1 MKGNQYLQELV
12 DANEITIVH
21 YEDYLRKEER
31 GSYESYFKEAYE
43 RINKFDF
50 PAGEDIYTYEEK
62 EESLGEIRS
71 FYMAKKMSY
80 TYLMSDD
87 ADARTL
93 ARNFSSRKFRVIVQ
107 TLYDVFVECRRQ
119 EAGFVWKDINVAAT
133 NAMRKRQDKLNKLKE
148 IYGESSK

>member
-1 MKGNQYLQELV
+1 
-12 DANEITIVH
+12 
-21 YEDYLRKEER
+21 
-31 GSYESYFKEAYE
+31 
-43 RINKFDF
+43 
-50 PAGEDIYTYEEK
+50 
-62 EESLGEIRS
+62 
-71 FYMAKKMSY
+71 MAKKMSY

-119 EAGFVWKDINVAAT
+119 EAGFVWKDINVTAT